1 MIEEIVS
8 FQIDG
13 DIVDV
18 TVLVN
23 DYEVNLDP
31 INIYLHFD
39 NKAPTIWTL
48 EALLVGQEV
57 FDWYEEDDGSP
68 THFHEDGS
76 IDDGSDPR
84 GYLESDF
91 M

>member
-1 MIEEIVS
+1 MIQEIVS

-31 INIYLHFD
+31 INVHLHFD
-39 NKAPTIWTL
+39 NAPTQSAL
-48 EALLVGQEV
+48 EELLVGKEI